1 MRKLLSLLLAVT
13 LLLSL
18 GTVSASAES
27 ASTFG
32 LTPLTNRTTLRIGF
46 FAGSVHSVMFW
57 VADHEG
63 FFDELNMDVEYVQYD
78 SGPTMMEDHAN
89 WDIADVGGPGA
100 LSGMKGYN
108 VKTIS
113 ICDYEE
119 NRSGL
124 FVRPDSAIAQDP
136 SNPEVWKGTEWV
148 LPTGT
153 TMEYTLLAQLNKLG
167 LTAADVTITHSAVGT
182 AYTAFQTG
190 SADGIG
196 VWNMYYLRALEQ
208 GWDMVAD
215 GTGLGLTIACTLCAT
230 DEALTDKYDAVV
242 LGNLLYYLTWEW
254 CQASPENMAT
264 ANQMY
269 VDSCDWF
276 GIAYDSE
283 EQCAKLLSM
292 NLCPATAADA
302 IALMTEYEDD
312 YAGKYT
318 TRQLLK
324 GENDVL
330 ETLDFFIDVKGS
342 YSAEDRVKMLD
353 NNMFDSSVCTAGKA
367 LLEAIGYYNK

>member
-1 MRKLLSLLLAVT
+1 MKKLLALVLAVMM
-13 LLLSL
+13 LLSAMSVATAE
-18 GTVSASAES
+18 GT
-27 ASTFG
+27 TFG
-32 LTPLTNRTTLRIGF
+32 LTPLAERTTLRVGF

-57 VADHEG
+57 VADKLG
-63 FFDELNMDVEYVQYD
+63 FFDELNIDVEYVQYD

-89 WDIADVGGPGA
+89 WDISDVGGPGA

-108 VKTIS
+108 VSTIG

-124 FVRPDSAIAQDP
+124 FVRADSAIAKDP
-136 SNPEVWKGTEWV
+136 TNPEVWKGTEWV

-153 TMEYTLLAQLNKLG
+153 TMEYTLLAQLEKLG

-190 SADGIG
+190 SADGLG

-208 GWDMVAD
+208 GWTLVAD
-215 GTGLGLTIACTLCAT
+215 GSSLGLTVACTLCAT
-230 DEALTDKYDAVV
+230 EEGLAQKYDAIM
-242 LGNLLYYLTWEW
+242 LGELLYYLTWEW
-254 CQASPENMAT
+254 CQASPENMAQAAT
-264 ANQMY
+264 MY

-283 EQCAKLLSM
+283 EQCAKLLEM
-292 NLCPATAADA
+292 NLQPKTAAEA
-302 IALMTEYEDD
+302 LALMTEYEDD

-318 TRQLLK
+318 GRQLLK
-324 GENDVL
+324 AENDVF

-342 YSAEDRVKMLD
+342 YAEEDRVAMIE
-353 NNMFDSSVCTAGKA
+353 NNMFNVKINEDAKA
-367 LLEAIGYYNK
+367 LLEATGYAK

>member
-1 MRKLLSLLLAVT
+1 MKKLLSLLLAAMM
-13 LLLSL
+13 LAGMASFAAAE
-18 GTVSASAES
+18 GT
-27 ASTFG
+27 TFG
-32 LTPLTNRTTLRIGF
+32 LAPLPERTTLRVGF

-57 VADHEG
+57 VADKMG
-63 FFDELNMDVEYVQYD
+63 FFDELNIDVAYVQYD

-89 WDIADVGGPGA
+89 WDISDVGGPGA

-108 VKTIS
+108 VKTIN

-124 FVRPDSAIAQDP
+124 FVRPGSAIANDP
-136 SNPEVWKGTEWV
+136 TNPEAWKGTEWV

-153 TMEYTLLAQLNKLG
+153 TMEYTLLAQLKTLG

-182 AYTAFQTG
+182 AFTAFQTG
-190 SADGIG
+190 SADGLG

-208 GWDMVAD
+208 GWLLVAD
-215 GTGLGLTIACTLCAT
+215 GTSLGLTVACTLCAT
-230 DEALTDKYDAVV
+230 DEALTGKYDALV
-242 LGNLLYYLTWEW
+242 LGNLMYYLTWEW
-254 CQASPENMAT
+254 CQESEENMQKA
-264 ANQMY
+264 AEMY

-283 EQCAKLLSM
+283 QQCADLLAM
-292 NLCPATAADA
+292 NLCPATADAA

-318 TRQLLK
+318 ARQLLK

-342 YSAEDRVKMLD
+342 YQEADRVKMLD
-353 NNMFDSSVCTAGKA
+353 DGMFTSKVCEDGKA
-367 LLEAIGYYNK
+367 LLEAAGYYK